1 MWEGGRNRHSYRFR
15 HCYSDSRVG
24 TPFLI
29 RNQIYLSFSLSISLK
44 STLYSPSPPPSSLP
58 PRPIPCIYRSN
69 KKPIPLNWVPGLI
82 RQPLGRL
89 IWINGNLVHRLR
101 IDRTYPLLVISG
113 SKQTTYNRRNICIK
127 EIYKY
132 GRNRCVGVCI
142 DNAKL
147 FILWDNP
154 TALTDLERN
163 FQWISKNKAPGSKS
177 RLVRRVA
184 ESG

>member
-1 MWEGGRNRHSYRFR
+1 MQKTDPSCEKVAAIATPTDSATVIQIPGWVRHSLFE
-15 HCYSDSRVG
+15 
-24 TPFLI
+24 TKFI
-29 RNQIYLSFSLSISLK
+29 SLSLCLFLS
-44 STLYSPSPPPSSLP
+44 SQPSILPPPPSSLP

-127 EIYKY
+127 KIYKY

-147 FILWDNP
+147 FIL
-154 TALTDLERN
+154 
-163 FQWISKNKAPGSKS
+163 
-177 RLVRRVA
+177 
-184 ESG
+184 